1 MLLAIPE
8 VDELFPVELSV
19 EAALELWL
27 KRSESS
33 DSRVLN
39 EFLDILLV
47 ILESCIL
54 VADTGETDDTSPW
67 PLLLPLPLPLAMMLV
82 MDLFLHFLIGVGEN
96 EEMEEFELETGED
109 WLGLG
114 LVKFLLLLLLRLLLL
129 EIAF

>member
-8 VDELFPVELSV
+8 VEELFPVELSV

-33 DSRVLN
+33 DSKVLR

-47 ILESCIL
+47 ILDNCIL
-54 VADTGETDDTSPW
+54 VADTGETDDTSPLLW
-67 PLLLPLPLPLAMMLV
+67 PLTLPLALMLV

-96 EEMEEFELETGED
+96 EEIEEFELETGED

-114 LVKFLLLLLLRLLLL
+114 LVNLLLLQLRLLLL
-129 EIAF
+129 LEMF

>member
-47 ILESCIL
+47 ILDSCIL
-54 VADTGETDDTSPW
+54 VDDTGETDDTSPW
-67 PLLLPLPLPLAMMLV
+67 PLLLLLPLPLEMMLV

-114 LVKFLLLLLLRLLLL
+114 LVNLLLLLLRLLLL
-129 EIAF
+129 EMF

>member
-47 ILESCIL
+47 ILDSCNL
-54 VADTGETDDTSPW
+54 VDDTGETDDSSPW
-67 PLLLPLPLPLAMMLV
+67 PLLLLLPLPLAMMLV

-114 LVKFLLLLLLRLLLL
+114 LVNLLLLLLRLLLL
-129 EIAF
+129 EMF

>member
-33 DSRVLN
+33 DSRVLS

-47 ILESCIL
+47 ILDSCIL

-67 PLLLPLPLPLAMMLV
+67 PLLLPLPLAMPMLV

>member
-47 ILESCIL
+47 ILDSCIL

-67 PLLLPLPLPLAMMLV
+67 PWPLLLPLPLAMMLV

-96 EEMEEFELETGED
+96 EEIEEFELETGED

-114 LVKFLLLLLLRLLLL
+114 LVILLLLRLLLL
-129 EIAF
+129 EMF

>member
-47 ILESCIL
+47 ILDSCIL
-54 VADTGETDDTSPW
+54 VDDTGETDDTSPW
-67 PLLLPLPLPLAMMLV
+67 PLLLPLPLAMMLV

-114 LVKFLLLLLLRLLLL
+114 LVNLLLLLLRLLLL
-129 EIAF
+129 EMF

>member
-47 ILESCIL
+47 ILDSCIL
-54 VADTGETDDTSPW
+54 VDDTGETDDTSPW
-67 PLLLPLPLPLAMMLV
+67 PLLLLLPLPLEIMLV

-114 LVKFLLLLLLRLLLL
+114 LVNLLLLLLRLLLL
-129 EIAF
+129 EMF

>member
-39 EFLDILLV
+39 EFLDILVV
-47 ILESCIL
+47 ILDSCIL
-54 VADTGETDDTSPW
+54 FADTGETEDTSPW
-67 PLLLPLPLPLAMMLV
+67 PLLLPLAMMLV

-114 LVKFLLLLLLRLLLL
+114 LVILLLLLRLLLF

>member
-33 DSRVLN
+33 DSKVLN

-47 ILESCIL
+47 ILDNCIL
-54 VADTGETDDTSPW
+54 VDDTGETDDTSPW
-67 PLLLPLPLPLAMMLV
+67 PLLRPLPLAMMLV

-114 LVKFLLLLLLRLLLL
+114 LVILLLLLILRLLLL
-129 EIAF
+129 EMF

>member
-47 ILESCIL
+47 ILDSCIL
-54 VADTGETDDTSPW
+54 VDDTGETDDTSPW
-67 PLLLPLPLPLAMMLV
+67 PLLLLLLLLLPLAMMLV

-114 LVKFLLLLLLRLLLL
+114 LVNLLLLLLRLLLL
-129 EIAF
+129 EMF

>member
-1 MLLAIPE
+1 MMLLAIPE

-47 ILESCIL
+47 ILDSCIL
-54 VADTGETDDTSPW
+54 VVDTGETDDTSPW
-67 PLLLPLPLPLAMMLV
+67 PLLLLLPLPLAMMLV

-114 LVKFLLLLLLRLLLL
+114 LVNLLLLLLRLLLL
-129 EIAF
+129 EMF

>member
-47 ILESCIL
+47 ILDSCIL
-54 VADTGETDDTSPW
+54 VDDTGETDDTSPW
-67 PLLLPLPLPLAMMLV
+67 PLLLLLPLPLAMMLV

-114 LVKFLLLLLLRLLLL
+114 LVNLLLLLLRLLLL
-129 EIAF
+129 EMF

>member
-47 ILESCIL
+47 ILDSCIL
-54 VADTGETDDTSPW
+54 VADTGETEDMSPW
-67 PLLLPLPLPLAMMLV
+67 PLLLPLPLAMMLV

-114 LVKFLLLLLLRLLLL
+114 LVILLLLLLLRLLLL

>member
-47 ILESCIL
+47 ILDSCIL
-54 VADTGETDDTSPW
+54 VDDTGETDDASPW
-67 PLLLPLPLPLAMMLV
+67 PLLLLLPLPLAMMLV

-114 LVKFLLLLLLRLLLL
+114 LVNLLLLLLRLLLL
-129 EIAF
+129 EMF

>member
-47 ILESCIL
+47 ILDSCIL
-54 VADTGETDDTSPW
+54 VDDTGETDDSSPW
-67 PLLLPLPLPLAMMLV
+67 PLLLLLPLPLAMMLV

-114 LVKFLLLLLLRLLLL
+114 LVNLLLLLLRLLLL
-129 EIAF
+129 EMF

>member
-47 ILESCIL
+47 ILDSCIL
-54 VADTGETDDTSPW
+54 VDDTGETDDTSPW
-67 PLLLPLPLPLAMMLV
+67 PLLLPLAMMLV

-114 LVKFLLLLLLRLLLL
+114 LVNLLLLLLRLLLL
-129 EIAF
+129 EMF

>member
-33 DSRVLN
+33 DSRVLS

-47 ILESCIL
+47 ILDSCIL

-67 PLLLPLPLPLAMMLV
+67 PWPLLLPLPLAMMLV

-96 EEMEEFELETGED
+96 EEIEEFELETGED

-114 LVKFLLLLLLRLLLL
+114 LVILLLLRLLLL
-129 EIAF
+129 EMF

>member
-1 MLLAIPE
+1 MMLLAIPE

-47 ILESCIL
+47 ILDSCIL
-54 VADTGETDDTSPW
+54 VDDTGETDDTSPW
-67 PLLLPLPLPLAMMLV
+67 PWPLLLPLPLAMMLV

-114 LVKFLLLLLLRLLLL
+114 LVNLLLLLLRLLLL
-129 EIAF
+129 EMF

>member
-47 ILESCIL
+47 ILDSCIL
-54 VADTGETDDTSPW
+54 VADTGETDGTSPW
-67 PLLLPLPLPLAMMLV
+67 PLLLPLAMMLV

-114 LVKFLLLLLLRLLLL
+114 LVILLLLLRLLLF